1 MTAII
6 FAQTSGTQ
14 STGSSTW
21 QSIPGLALTLPTTTT
36 GTNAL
41 ITLNLPNP
49 YASGGDYPGAS
60 FAISVDDQVM
70 TPIASF
76 TASERQPDSSGRM
89 PTTLIVE
96 VRLEATTKQ
105 IKGMWS
111 SVRNSTV
118 VIDTPASLSAIVS

>member
-1 MTAII
+1 MTAIV

-14 STGSSTW
+14 STNSSDW
-21 QSIPGLALTLPTTTT
+21 QSIPGLALTLPTTAS

-49 YASGGDYPGAS
+49 YARGDDYPGGR

-76 TASERQPDSSGRM
+76 TTSEQRPDNSGRM
-89 PTTLIVE
+89 PTTLIVD
-96 VRLEATTKQ
+96 VRLEATTKE

-111 SVRNSTV
+111 GVRSSTV